1 MIKLRIVALAAILLG
16 PSAAAYAARGWKVE
30 RTLPAVLCAQSL
42 LLIALGYLLPF
53 SFGVGI
59 LTAISAAAWVWALWH
74 AKSVK
79 NAAGFFSV
87 PCLLFLIAIPILY
100 HACAKRVYI
109 SYDEHSHWGLIV
121 KLISVFDELPRA
133 NRGAPLLMF
142 TYPPAGA
149 MLPAMAG
156 TLLGYRDGIAN
167 FGYGLLI
174 AGMMTGLAPE
184 DAGRERH
191 LAMPLGFLI
200 IMAIFPLGFLRMFSE
215 PVIALLAALL
225 LMPKREARTRWDGAS
240 ECLFA
245 AMLAMMKNTGLVI
258 LALVLLARLI
268 ARKERGEGKRLL
280 RMLLCG
286 AAAAASYAIYCR
298 AQGIVSTH
306 SPSHFAENWQ
316 ALLAGTIG
324 EVYRTVPA
332 RFIQFFF
339 GHALSQAGIYTCYGF
354 GTTATVYA
362 FVLLL
367 CLVHVFVAGDRK
379 TALRL
384 WAGVWTAN
392 ALYTLTVL
400 ASYFFFFEEWEVAR
414 LSEADRYMMLPA
426 LWTALAFCAA
436 ILRETDAARARR
448 RCAAVCLAALVLVPL
463 SHPEMSYNTFVTQ
476 EYVRRTVW
484 ARDEADRQDI
494 LLRQQLAGEENAKL
508 LCMGGY
514 DYVSLHYLLC
524 DVLDIG
530 SIGES
535 WPEAPWQGNCQ
546 AVREALASG
555 GYTHVFVADLSGD
568 TLSGPDRD
576 LDRAAIDE
584 RYVPLTRDG
593 EPLRAQSLYRVER
606 DAQDGVSLAYVASI
620 PETME

>member
-16 PSAAAYAARGWKVE
+16 PSAALYAAKGWKAE
-30 RTLPAVLCAQSL
+30 RTLPAALCAQSL
-42 LLIALGYLLPF
+42 LLILLGYVLPF

-59 LTAISAAAWVWALWH
+59 LAAISAAAWAWALWRV
-74 AKSVK
+74 KSVK

-100 HACAKRVYI
+100 HACAKRIYI

-121 KLISVFDELPRA
+121 KLITVFNELPRA
-133 NRGAPLLMF
+133 GRGAPLLMF

-156 TLLGYRDGIAN
+156 TLLGYRDGVAN

-174 AGMMTGLAPE
+174 VGMMTGLAPE

-191 LAMPLGFLI
+191 LAMPLAFLT

-225 LMPKREARTRWDGAS
+225 LVPRGGTRTRWDDAF
-240 ECLFA
+240 ECLYA
-245 AMLAMMKNTGLVI
+245 AMLAMMKNTGMVI

-268 ARKERGEGKRLL
+268 ARRERGEGKRLL
-280 RMLLCG
+280 RLLLCG
-286 AAAAASYAIYCR
+286 AIAAGSYAIYCR
-298 AQGIVSTH
+298 VQGIGSTH
-306 SPSHFAENWQ
+306 SPSHFTENLR
-316 ALLAGTIG
+316 ALLSGTTG

-339 GHALSQAGIYTCYGF
+339 GHALSQAGVYTCYGF
-354 GTTATVYA
+354 GTTATVCA

-367 CLVHVFVAGDRK
+367 CVVHVFVAEDRK

-384 WAGVWTAN
+384 WAGVWAAN
-392 ALYTLTVL
+392 AVYTLTIV

-436 ILRETDAARARR
+436 ILGEADAAHARR
-448 RCAAVCLAALVLVPL
+448 RCAAVCLVALVLVPL
-463 SHPEMSYNTFVTQ
+463 SHPEMSYNTFITQ
-476 EYVRRTVW
+476 DYARRTVW

-494 LLRQQLAGEENAKL
+494 LLRGQLSGEENAKL

-524 DVLDIG
+524 DMLDIG
-530 SIGES
+530 DIGAS
-535 WPEAPWQGNCQ
+535 WSDAPWQGDCE
-546 AVREALASG
+546 AVRDELVSG

-576 LDRAAIDE
+576 LTRAAIDE
-584 RYVPLTRDG
+584 RYAPLTPDG

-606 DAQDGVSLAYVASI
+606 SAQDGISLAYVASI
-620 PETME
+620 PEMLE